1 MGISFNADEVFEMG
15 MDIEQNGEA
24 YYRKAVELTE
34 DPDVKKI
41 FEELMV
47 AEQAH
52 YETFKKL
59 RENLPAKDTTPIV
72 SDPEDQSYL
81 YLDALVKSRLFNSV
95 REAEEVVS
103 KATGPIEALQGALTF
118 EKDTILFFTEMKGRT
133 REDLGKT
140 EIDRL
145 IAEEREHI
153 VWISVMIKKIRER
166 EVWS

>member
-15 MDIEQNGEA
+15 MDIEMNGEA

-34 DPDVKKI
+34 DPEIKKI
-41 FEELMV
+41 FEDLMI
-47 AEQAH
+47 AEKQH
-52 YETFKKL
+52 YDTFKKL
-59 RENLPAKDTTPIV
+59 RENLPAKDTTPLV
-72 SDPEDQSYL
+72 SDPDDQEYL

-103 KATGPIEALQGALTF
+103 KTSGSIEALQGALVF

-133 REDLGKT
+133 REDLGKN

-153 VWISVMIKKIRER
+153 IWISGMIKKVRER
-166 EVWS
+166 EA

>member
-24 YYRKAVELTE
+24 YYRKAAELTE
-34 DPDVKKI
+34 DPEVKKI
-41 FEELMV
+41 FDDLMT
-47 AEQAH
+47 AEQQH

-59 RENLPAKDTTPIV
+59 RENLPAKDTTPLV
-72 SDPEDQSYL
+72 SDPDDQEYL

-103 KATGPIEALQGALTF
+103 KASGPIETLQGALTF

-133 REDLGKT
+133 REDLGKN

-153 VWISVMIKKIRER
+153 IWISGMIRKIREK
-166 EVWS
+166 EA

>member
-24 YYRKAVELTE
+24 YYRKAAELTE
-34 DPDVKKI
+34 DPEIKKI
-41 FEELMV
+41 FEELMT

-52 YETFKKL
+52 YATFKKL
-59 RENLPAKDTTPIV
+59 RENLPAKDTTPLV
-72 SDPEDQSYL
+72 SDPEDQEYL
-81 YLDALVKSRLFNSV
+81 YLDALVKSRLFNNV

-103 KATGPIEALQGALTF
+103 KTSGPIEALQGALTF

-145 IAEEREHI
+145 IAEEREHVI
-153 VWISVMIKKIRER
+153 WISGMIKKLREK
-166 EVWS
+166 EA